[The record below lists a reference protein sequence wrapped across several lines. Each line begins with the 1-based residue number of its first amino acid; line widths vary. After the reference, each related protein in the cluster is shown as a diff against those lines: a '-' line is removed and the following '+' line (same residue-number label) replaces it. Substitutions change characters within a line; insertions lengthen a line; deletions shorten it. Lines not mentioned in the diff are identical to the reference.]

1 MRPKQKHFYMGAV
14 NKKTNEYVFP
24 LHALKTDD
32 YKCPICETD
41 IIFKSGKTRRKHY
54 SHKAKSNCS
63 YYNSP
68 SESEIHKEG
77 KRVIKK
83 MLDDKEKLMIW
94 RNCKCCGDDVEVLT
108 LINYTDKM
116 ICREEFTFQHNSN
129 KRIADVVLL
138 DDDNINFIFEIFKT
152 HRTDEINRPTDKWCE
167 INAEDLIINTMEER
181 NRNDCGE
188 IEIECVRD
196 VLCCECENKHK
207 IKLEEQQKNDKNYW
221 ELMKEED
228 KRSWEWAE
236 QEVVRIKQ
244 TCGLIK
250 ECDEVTRKLREEWAR
265 AKLEDKR
272 RLEIYEAEQK
282 VEIER
287 KQSPHERAVRILKLR
302 EQEKR
307 KQSLHQRILN
317 KKSLHEKILFLQQE
331 NKWTRTSLELERKY
345 ETK

>member
-41 IIFKSGKTRRKHY
+41 IIFKSGKKRRKHY

-181 NRNDCGE
+181 NRNECGE

-207 IKLEEQQKNDKNYW
+207 IKLEEKNKKKNYW

-228 KRSWEWAE
+228 ERCLKWAE
-236 QEVVRIKQ
+236 QEVVRIKKSEYD
-244 TCGLIK
+244 LVK
-250 ECDEVTRKLREEWAR
+250 ECDRVTIRLREEWAR
-265 AKLEDKR
+265 AKLEDKK
-272 RLEIYEAEQK
+272 RLEIYEGETRVERIRKQSDAEK
-282 VEIER
+282 MRILNALREREER
-287 KQSPHERAVRILKLR
+287 KQSAIFKLNSKKNREKRILDL
-302 EQEKR
+302 
-307 KQSLHQRILN
+307 QRADKYRSKTIIL
-317 KKSLHEKILFLQQE
+317 
-331 NKWTRTSLELERKY
+331 
-345 ETK
+345 

>member
-41 IIFKSGKTRRKHY
+41 IIFKSGGIRRKHY

-181 NRNDCGE
+181 NRNECGE

-207 IKLEEQQKNDKNYW
+207 IKLEEKNKKKNYW

-228 KRSWEWAE
+228 ERCLKWAE
-236 QEVVRIKQ
+236 QEVVRIKKSEYD
-244 TCGLIK
+244 LVK
-250 ECDEVTRKLREEWAR
+250 ECDRVTIRLREEWAR
-265 AKLEDKR
+265 AKLEDKK
-272 RLEIYEAEQK
+272 RLEIYEGETRVERIRKQSDAEK
-282 VEIER
+282 MRILNALREREER
-287 KQSPHERAVRILKLR
+287 KQSAIFKLNSKKNREKRILDL
-302 EQEKR
+302 
-307 KQSLHQRILN
+307 QRADKYRSKTIIL
-317 KKSLHEKILFLQQE
+317 
-331 NKWTRTSLELERKY
+331 
-345 ETK
+345 

>member
-24 LHALKTDD
+24 LHALKTED

-41 IIFKSGKTRRKHY
+41 IIFKSGGIRRKHY

-181 NRNDCGE
+181 NRNECGE

-207 IKLEEQQKNDKNYW
+207 IKLEEKNKDYL
-221 ELMKEED
+221 ELMTEDD
-228 KRSWEWAE
+228 KRCLEWAE
-236 QEVVRIKQ
+236 QEVVSMYNK
-244 TCGLIK
+244 CEYALIK
-250 ECDEVTRKLREEWAR
+250 GGEFENRLKLKFREMWWK
-265 AKLEDKR
+265 AKLVDKK
-272 RLEIYEAEQK
+272 RLGLYE
-282 VEIER
+282 VETPIER
-287 KQSPHERAVRILKLR
+287 LINTSKTIIL
-302 EQEKR
+302 
-307 KQSLHQRILN
+307 
-317 KKSLHEKILFLQQE
+317 
-331 NKWTRTSLELERKY
+331 
-345 ETK
+345 